1 MPSFLLDTLKQ
12 AMASKSVL
20 AFLDFQNISSWRQTT
35 LGIGI
40 VAVLYNPIIQ
50 LLILVTSDT
59 QTSKLFYLYPRVI
72 CHYIYNQEMEVGS
85 LFMIQTDNKTL
96 KNLIE

>member
-59 QTSKLFYLYPRVI
+59 QTSNSSTYTRELYAITSTIKKWKLDL
-72 CHYIYNQEMEVGS
+72 C
-85 LFMIQTDNKTL
+85 L
-96 KNLIE
+96 